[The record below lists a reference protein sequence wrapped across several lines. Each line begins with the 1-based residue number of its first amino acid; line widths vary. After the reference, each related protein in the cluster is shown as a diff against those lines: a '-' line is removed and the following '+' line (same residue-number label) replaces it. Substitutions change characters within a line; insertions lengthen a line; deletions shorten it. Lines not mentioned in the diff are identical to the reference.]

1 MRKLKDVLR
10 LIHEAGLGQRQVAR
24 SLNLSPSTVGE
35 YRRRA
40 ALAGLTWPLPE
51 GLDDAALE
59 QRVFPPPDSR
69 PAHLRPLPVWAEVHA
84 ELKRRK
90 GVTLAL
96 LWEEYKAIH
105 PEGLQYSR
113 FCDHYRAWAGRLD
126 LVMRQTHRAG
136 EKLFVDWAGQ
146 TVPVVSRTTGEVRA
160 AQIFVAVLGASSYT
174 YAEATW
180 TQTLPDWIGAHTR
193 TLGFLGGSPEILVP
207 DNPRTGIDRACRYD
221 PDVNATYAEWAAH
234 YGVAVIPARVRK
246 PRDKA
251 KVEVGVQIVERW
263 VLAALRNRTFFSL
276 AELNAAIRTLLER
289 INQRTFKKLPGSRR
303 SLFETLDRP
312 ALRPLPANPY
322 VFAEWSRVRV
332 HIDYHVE
339 VDHHYYSVPHPLVG
353 KQLDA
358 RASAC
363 PRSRSSTRGP
373 GSRAT
378 CARAP
383 AGATPPC
390 PSTCPRPTGATP
402 NGRPSAWC
410 AGRRRPVPRRPRR
423 PRPSSPLAPTPSRA
437 FVPVRGSFAWA
448 RAMARPVWR
457 RPAPGRSPPAPS
469 PTGGSPTSSKPGL
482 TASLPSPPMP
492 PPPGLPTTT
501 CAAPS
506 TTTDFEGESRC

>member
-1 MRKLKDVLR
+1 MAQPRLSMRKLREVLR

-24 SLNLSPSTVGE
+24 SLKLSPSTVAE

-40 ALAGLTWPLPE
+40 ALAGLAWPLPE

-59 QRVFPPPDSR
+59 QRVFPPPDAR
-69 PAHLRPLPVWAEVHA
+69 PAHRRPLPDWAAVHA
-84 ELKRRK
+84 ELKRRQ

-96 LWEEYKAIH
+96 LWEEYKAAH

-126 LVMRQTHRAG
+126 VVMRQSHRAG

-146 TVPVVSRTTGEVRA
+146 TVAVVDRTSGEVRP
-160 AQIFVAVLGASSYT
+160 AQVFVAVLGASSYT

-193 TLGFLGGSPEILVP
+193 ALEFLGGAPEIVVP
-207 DNPRTGIDRACRYD
+207 DNPRTGVDRACRYD
-221 PDVNATYAEWAAH
+221 PDLNATYAEWAAH

-276 AELNAAIRTLLER
+276 GALNAAIGTLVER
-289 INQRTFKKLPGSRR
+289 INQRPFKKLPGSRA
-303 SLFETLDRP
+303 SLFATLDRP
-312 ALRPLPANPY
+312 ALRPLPAARY

-339 VDHHYYSVPHPLVG
+339 VDHHYYSVPYSLVG

-358 RASAC
+358 RASAHTVEVFHQGTRVASHL
-363 PRSRSSTRGP
+363 RSHARGRYTTLPEHMPEAHRRYAEWTPERLVRWAAKTGPATAQAAEAILASRPHPEQGYRACQGLIRLGKSYGEARLEAACTRALATGPVSYRRVADILKAGLDRQPTRAPDPGAPGLAHDNLRGP
-373 GSRAT
+373 
-378 CARAP
+378 
-383 AGATPPC
+383 
-390 PSTCPRPTGATP
+390 
-402 NGRPSAWC
+402 
-410 AGRRRPVPRRPRR
+410 
-423 PRPSSPLAPTPSRA
+423 
-437 FVPVRGSFAWA
+437 
-448 RAMARPVWR
+448 
-457 RPAPGRSPPAPS
+457 
-469 PTGGSPTSSKPGL
+469 
-482 TASLPSPPMP
+482 
-492 PPPGLPTTT
+492 
-501 CAAPS
+501 
-506 TTTDFEGESRC
+506 EYYH